1 MPARP
6 FPIQHFLGMDQ
17 NAIPGADP
25 RYTRDLDGVQ
35 PRFGRLLGMGGTDEL
50 RDITTAFTTTPTIGL
65 YPHIAVT
72 LTSKLT
78 RMSPTAFEWLDTSSD
93 VWTDVTGTALTGA
106 STDRPQYDMISTSL
120 IFTNEGNDRP
130 RKWTGSGNTAVL
142 GGTPPFAK
150 ALASYVGFVLLGNV
164 SDDGTFTDVTDGA
177 ITGRYSDDWDND
189 WTLCNGNEIILD
201 ETPGEILAIKVFGRD
216 SIWFKSDG
224 LVNVRWTGT
233 GIRFIQNRIN
243 FAKGIVAPLSAQV
256 TEAGVFF
263 LSTDLELCVTDGQQ
277 VKVLPPRVQ
286 RKLQET
292 LDVTKALRVVGV
304 VVGNEETYNLF
315 YPTSTADT
323 YNRGRICYNFRT
335 GEFWHRTYSG
345 HQIVRATT
353 WRQNN
358 TTDEFLVAAA
368 SDDIVYQL
376 DTTDIDDNGT
386 KVARYYTTDSLNFGA
401 PVEKYYRGMEL
412 TFKRA
417 QDVTVKVS
425 VAKDDSDQFLYEQS
439 FSLKGVQ
446 GRTDVIVEYRPPQ
459 PLKGWN
465 FNTKVRFFHDGTTN
479 KGELINA
486 LAWWEP
492 VVEEKR
498 ERRDETVDAVM

>member
-1 MPARP
+1 
-6 FPIQHFLGMDQ
+6 MDQ

-35 PRFGRLLGMGGTDEL
+35 PRFGRLLSMGGSDEL
-50 RDITTAFTTTPTIGL
+50 RDITTTCSTTPILGL
-65 YPHIAVT
+65 YPHIAPT

-78 RMSPTAFEWLDTSSD
+78 RMTPTVFEWLDTSSD
-93 VWTDVTGTALTGA
+93 TWTDVTGTALTGA

-150 ALASYVGFVLLGNV
+150 ALACYVGFVLLGNV

-201 ETPGEILAIKVFGRD
+201 ETPGGILAIKVFGRD

-224 LVNVRWTGT
+224 MVNVHWTGT
-233 GIRFIQNRIN
+233 GIRFNQNRIN
-243 FAKGIVAPLSAQV
+243 FAKGIIAPLSAQV

-263 LSTDLELCVTDGQQ
+263 LTTDLELAITDGQS
-277 VKVLPPRVQ
+277 VKPLPPKVQ

-292 LDVTKALRVVGV
+292 LDVTRAGYCVGQV
-304 VVGNEETYNLF
+304 LGNEETYNLF
-315 YPTSTADT
+315 YPTAVADDW
-323 YNRGRICYNFRT
+323 NRGRICYNFRT

-345 HQIVRATT
+345 HQLIRAAVL
-353 WRQNN
+353 RYDN
-358 TTDEFLVAAA
+358 TVDEILVASA
-368 SDDIVYQL
+368 SDDLVYQL
-376 DTTDIDDNGT
+376 DTTDVNDNGT
-386 KVARYYTTDSLNFGA
+386 KVARYYTTDYLDFGA

-417 QDVTVKVS
+417 QDVTVRVS
-425 VAKDDSDQFLYEQS
+425 VAVDNSDLFLYEQA

-446 GRTDVIVEYRPPQ
+446 GRTDVLLEYHPPQ
-459 PLKGWN
+459 PLTGYN
-465 FNTKVRFFHDGTTN
+465 FNTKVRFFHNSTA

-492 VVEEKR
+492 VTAEKP
-498 ERRDETVDAVM
+498 ERRDETVDQVM